1 MRINMSLSS
10 HRLGL
15 FVSEDA
21 QHSSSLINFFV
32 DSCSFGN
39 AACWLSNSSGRI
51 VSATLVGSSPADANG
66 IRTHK
71 FEIGTL
77 PDDHGKLLQCGL
89 STSHGAVLLE
99 KLLLWEV
106 KALHV
111 SALPVLVAGQLAK
124 LSVFSDSLPEAQHRC
139 FIERPGSQRKRH
151 LTVLSTSQ
159 SKTIDSTNRTL
170 VRVRSEF
177 GFNVSMADRN
187 ASIVCKGTA
196 GSERKE
202 TAWNG
207 IISEIS
213 EPCETAVDL
222 GPEKFWLVGQTKLVQ
237 VISKRCSIWNVS
249 HSCWLQLNGD
259 AAINTPLQKVQ
270 GEFNSTHELR
280 VVEAMARQNW
290 QVFCSVNRSGV
301 EYNDSEISLS
311 SAPAVFSKA
320 SKSAIELKL
329 AYINNTQSEVS
340 VRAVDQN
347 ENQNTLLPVHSI
359 NCSVAGDEA
368 STELSN
374 ISSTEWNGLLK
385 LRWNR
390 SSVNVCCTSY
400 QTYTGLTVFKSLQCK
415 SLNQQ
420 PVDKDDVGVSALLAA
435 VLTLAFLVAICLSI
449 WAFAAT
455 ATAVSCDRKNEE
467 SLDTV
472 SDCAPVSAADGGT
485 SEASDGSSLQ
495 ERHRFEFV
503 TVTNILLAREESVE
517 DSSSDDEEDL
527 PQFTEAAGHYD
538 TDGCTFVN
546 YSAFDSHSMQT
557 ARS

>member
-1 MRINMSLSS
+1 MRINMSLAIHLLS

-15 FVSEDA
+15 FVSEEV

-39 AACWLSNSSGRI
+39 AACWLSDSSGRN
-51 VSATLVGSSPADANG
+51 VSATLVVSSPADANG

-71 FEIGTL
+71 FEIKTL

-89 STSHGAVLLE
+89 STSQGAVLLE

-106 KALHV
+106 KALNV

-124 LSVFSDSLPEAQHRC
+124 LSVFSDTLPKAQHHC
-139 FIERPGSQRKRH
+139 FIESLGSQRIRN
-151 LTVLSTSQ
+151 LTLLSTSQ
-159 SKTIDSTNRTL
+159 SKTIDSTNRIL

-196 GSERKE
+196 ESERKE

-222 GPEKFWLVGQTKLVQ
+222 GPEKFWLAGQTKLVQ
-237 VISKRCSIWNVS
+237 VISKRCSFWNVS

-259 AAINTPLQKVQ
+259 AAVNTPLQKVQ

-301 EYNDSEISLS
+301 EHSDSESSLS
-311 SAPAVFSKA
+311 RAPAVFSEA
-320 SKSAIELKL
+320 SKSTIELSL
-329 AYINNTQSEVS
+329 AYVGNSQSEVS
-340 VRAVDQN
+340 VHVVDQN
-347 ENQNTLLPVHSI
+347 KNQNPLLAVYSI
-359 NCSVAGDEA
+359 NCSVAEDEA
-368 STELSN
+368 STELS
-374 ISSTEWNGLLK
+374 SSNSSKTEWRGLLI

-390 SSVNVCCTSY
+390 SSVNVCCSSY
-400 QTYTGLTVFKSLQCK
+400 QAYTGLTVFKSLQCK

-420 PVDKDDVGVSALLAA
+420 PVGKDA